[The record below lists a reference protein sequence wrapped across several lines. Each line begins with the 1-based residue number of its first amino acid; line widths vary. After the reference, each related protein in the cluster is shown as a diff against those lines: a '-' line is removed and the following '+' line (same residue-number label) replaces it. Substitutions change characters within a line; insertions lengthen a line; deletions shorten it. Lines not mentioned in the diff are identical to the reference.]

1 MGLFLSS
8 AIDKKLLRNKL
19 ISIKSPTQNDKYQ
32 TYFGAFKGNY
42 FVNDNLTLKL
52 TLLRIAFFFYH

>member
-19 ISIKSPTQNDKYQ
+19 ISIKSPTNNDYIK
-32 TYFGAFKGNY
+32 K
-42 FVNDNLTLKL
+42 TLN
-52 TLLRIAFFFYH
+52 